1 MCDEVNTG
9 VCMMYDEV
17 GTGVCFVMRSIHVHG
32 V

>member
-17 GTGVCFVMRSIHVHG
+17 GTGVCFVMRSIHVHD